1 MGRIK
6 EVRPTTIHNVV
17 IRKLFVIVAVAV
29 LSAVCVPGH
38 SLVASLSA
46 QENTEQMAS
55 YYYQNREYDKAIEL
69 YEPLYQRTQNQFY
82 YQMLY
87 GCYVE
92 TQQYKEAERLVE
104 KRMKRQQNDLTLYV
118 DLGNLY
124 AKRGD
129 KKKSEKYYSSA
140 VDRVGHDSRQVS
152 DLAMSFENAGRS
164 DYAIKTYLMA
174 REKMNNQVIYVME
187 LATLYGKSG
196 AYDKMVDEY
205 FNLLDKS
212 PGSIGSIQIALQ
224 RALNETSGN
233 ALSEGLR
240 QTLVSRIRQHPD
252 NRSYLEMM
260 IWFSLQQ
267 KDFDFALTQAK
278 AVDARFPE
286 QGGQQVM
293 RVAQIAQN
301 NEAYDIAEKA
311 YSHIVAKGS
320 DHPLYFACRVGL
332 LSAKYSRINQ
342 AHATD
347 NKLISTLKAEYEA
360 ALKELG
366 KKPETVPLMRNY
378 AHLLSFSA
386 TDTASLQ
393 KASDLLYD
401 IIEMPRVKP
410 SEVSEVKLE
419 LGDLMLFAGEVWDA
433 SLLYSQVE
441 KANKNDV
448 IGALAKFKNAK
459 LSYYNKDFQWAKSQL
474 DVLRA
479 STSKLIANDAM
490 QLSLLIS
497 DNMEED
503 STYDMLELYAAAD
516 LMLYR
521 GMLDSA
527 WTLLD
532 DITHRTLSH
541 PLFDEILMQKAR
553 IKMKQGQWQ
562 EADSLLKF
570 VVDHYGED
578 ILADDALFM
587 RAELNEQELSR
598 RDVARE
604 CYEKLLLDY
613 PVSLYADRARK
624 RYNAMK

>member
-29 LSAVCVPGH
+29 LSAVCAPSY

-301 NEAYDIAEKA
+301 NEAYDIASKA
-311 YSHIVAKGS
+311 YKALG
-320 DHPLYFACRVGL
+320 CRGMSRVDFFLKPDGTYILNEINTIPGFTKISMFPRLMGL
-332 LSAKYSRINQ
+332 SGISYS
-342 AHATD
+342 TLVD
-347 NKLISTLKAEYEA
+347 KLI
-360 ALKELG
+360 
-366 KKPETVPLMRNY
+366 
-378 AHLLSFSA
+378 
-386 TDTASLQ
+386 
-393 KASDLLYD
+393 
-401 IIEMPRVKP
+401 
-410 SEVSEVKLE
+410 
-419 LGDLMLFAGEVWDA
+419 
-433 SLLYSQVE
+433 
-441 KANKNDV
+441 
-448 IGALAKFKNAK
+448 
-459 LSYYNKDFQWAKSQL
+459 
-474 DVLRA
+474 
-479 STSKLIANDAM
+479 
-490 QLSLLIS
+490 QLSL
-497 DNMEED
+497 
-503 STYDMLELYAAAD
+503 
-516 LMLYR
+516 
-521 GMLDSA
+521 
-527 WTLLD
+527 
-532 DITHRTLSH
+532 
-541 PLFDEILMQKAR
+541 
-553 IKMKQGQWQ
+553 
-562 EADSLLKF
+562 
-570 VVDHYGED
+570 
-578 ILADDALFM
+578 
-587 RAELNEQELSR
+587 
-598 RDVARE
+598 
-604 CYEKLLLDY
+604 EK
-613 PVSLYADRARK
+613 
-624 RYNAMK
+624 

>member
-1 MGRIK
+1 M
-6 EVRPTTIHNVV
+6 
-17 IRKLFVIVAVAV
+17 IRKLFAIVAVAV
-29 LSAVCVPGH
+29 LFAVCVPSH

-311 YSHIVAKGS
+311 YSHIVAKG
-320 DHPLYFACRVGL
+320 
-332 LSAKYSRINQ
+332 
-342 AHATD
+342 
-347 NKLISTLKAEYEA
+347 
-360 ALKELG
+360 
-366 KKPETVPLMRNY
+366 
-378 AHLLSFSA
+378 
-386 TDTASLQ
+386 
-393 KASDLLYD
+393 
-401 IIEMPRVKP
+401 
-410 SEVSEVKLE
+410 
-419 LGDLMLFAGEVWDA
+419 
-433 SLLYSQVE
+433 
-441 KANKNDV
+441 
-448 IGALAKFKNAK
+448 
-459 LSYYNKDFQWAKSQL
+459 
-474 DVLRA
+474 
-479 STSKLIANDAM
+479 
-490 QLSLLIS
+490 
-497 DNMEED
+497 
-503 STYDMLELYAAAD
+503 
-516 LMLYR
+516 
-521 GMLDSA
+521 
-527 WTLLD
+527 
-532 DITHRTLSH
+532 
-541 PLFDEILMQKAR
+541 
-553 IKMKQGQWQ
+553 
-562 EADSLLKF
+562 
-570 VVDHYGED
+570 
-578 ILADDALFM
+578 
-587 RAELNEQELSR
+587 
-598 RDVARE
+598 
-604 CYEKLLLDY
+604 
-613 PVSLYADRARK
+613 
-624 RYNAMK
+624 